1 MAAWIWSSSFHRT
14 GDVKMEGGRMG
25 SGSSGVGSGWCRQER
40 ASALMFLLPGLVRD
54 LETEPGE
61 EQGPSGLP
69 GVETL
74 GFLEI
79 L

>member
-1 MAAWIWSSSFHRT
+1 MQAGESVSFYVLT
-14 GDVKMEGGRMG
+14 PRM
-25 SGSSGVGSGWCRQER
+25 
-40 ASALMFLLPGLVRD
+40 VRD